1 MSKNGAKNTITVAM
15 LMLGAVALTA
25 VPDWFRGIRDFIT
38 SKAGGKT
45 STTQTTGGGGG
56 ATLQP

>member
-15 LMLGAVALTA
+15 LLLGAVALTA
-25 VPDWFRGIRDFIT
+25 VPDWFRGIRDFVT

-45 STTQTTGGGGG
+45 STQPSGGGSG
-56 ATLQP
+56 AALQP